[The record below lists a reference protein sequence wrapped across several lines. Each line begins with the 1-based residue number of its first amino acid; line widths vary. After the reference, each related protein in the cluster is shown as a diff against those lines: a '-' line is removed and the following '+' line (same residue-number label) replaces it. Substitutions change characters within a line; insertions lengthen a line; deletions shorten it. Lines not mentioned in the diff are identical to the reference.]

1 MSLKDDKLSL
11 LPAFCCSLPPSLRF
25 SPLGGLLWLKSLHLL
40 EAVKSVVVMVVCVC
54 LSISGR
60 FFKKACKSIL
70 DHLDDYP
77 VTQPGHFVLVPRFAW
92 VFLLTVGPREGH

>member
-1 MSLKDDKLSL
+1 
-11 LPAFCCSLPPSLRF
+11 
-25 SPLGGLLWLKSLHLL
+25 
-40 EAVKSVVVMVVCVC
+40 MVACVC

-60 FFKKACKSIL
+60 FFKKDCKSIL

-92 VFLLTVGPREGH
+92 VFLLTVGPREDH